1 MLVRTNVHYNQ
12 QLCCLVLDSHHL
24 RISDQQSLYPIC
36 RATSGVQTLLIHF
49 TLNPYGIGRK
59 RGLKMENS
67 V

>member
-1 MLVRTNVHYNQ
+1 VRTNVHYNQ